1 VTEEPS
7 LADMT
12 SEYGWIKADYNKA
25 RWVPCPR
32 NFPAEMPEEEWA
44 RRVATIWWQTART
57 KFGDRQVRSLEQSL
71 IYVHDNIFSQPCH
84 LVLIHLPDA
93 RVSPLPVCFGIWRS
107 AGSRDERLRML
118 VHADDPVSV
127 QPPIL
132 EEVWTEELGTGL
144 KCLYYQKQHKGR
156 EVIGVLNYAWRSDE
170 YKTDLRV
177 FTATS
182 NLGRLEQAM
191 PDIDELTKVIQF
203 IPRNTEGE

>member
-1 VTEEPS
+1 VSEEPS
-7 LADMT
+7 LAEMT
-12 SEYGWIKADYNKA
+12 SEHGWIKAAYNKA

-32 NFPAEMPEEEWA
+32 DFPAGLPEEEWA
-44 RRVATIWWQTART
+44 RRVAKLWWETAHT

-93 RVSPLPVCFGIWRS
+93 RVAPLPVCFGIWRS
-107 AGSRDERLRML
+107 FGDREEQLRML
-118 VHADDPVSV
+118 VHADDEIAV

-132 EEVWTEELGTGL
+132 EEVWTEALGSGL
-144 KCLYYQKQHKGR
+144 KCLYYQKQREGK

-170 YKTDLRV
+170 YMTDLRI

-203 IPRNTEGE
+203 IPREH